1 LADSQAAANK
11 IRSIYATAFAEAQA
25 TLPAEAEVQETVAKL
40 FRIHPSLAAIRFWR
54 LLVSA
59 VITDLDDHLE
69 GEVRETEKLYDDVMA
84 RLKEE

>member
-1 LADSQAAANK
+1 LADYQAAATK
-11 IRSIYATAFAEAQA
+11 IRSIYVTAFPQAEAS
-25 TLPAEAEVQETVAKL
+25 LPTEAEVQETVAKL
-40 FRIHPSLAAIRFWR
+40 FHIHPSMAAIRFWR

-59 VITDLDDHLE
+59 VIVDLDDHLE